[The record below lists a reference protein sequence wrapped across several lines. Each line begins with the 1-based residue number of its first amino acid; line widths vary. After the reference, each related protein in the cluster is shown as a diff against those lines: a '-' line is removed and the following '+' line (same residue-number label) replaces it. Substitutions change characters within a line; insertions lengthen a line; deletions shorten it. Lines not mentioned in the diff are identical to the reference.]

1 MAHDLALAAPD
12 LLKAV
17 LASPPLANG
26 NGSLAWRRDGY
37 DAETR
42 GQAVP
47 GETASSGMSLS
58 TVSEKGQPQRA
69 GQSDKPAG
77 RHNSRRHDAKL
88 RAHFLLFP
96 WVPHDVS
103 WKWT

>member
-12 LLKAV
+12 LLRTV
-17 LASPPLANG
+17 LATPPLATG

-42 GQAVP
+42 GQAVQ
-47 GETASSGMSLS
+47 GETASGGMSVSTLS
-58 TVSEKGQPQRA
+58 AS
-69 GQSDKPAG
+69 QSDKPAG
-77 RHNSRRHDAKL
+77 RHKSRRHDAKL